1 MAAAEFTVKA
11 RSLIT
16 VFMGPCLGLGREIF
30 ERRSQKGKKK
40 KGKEN
45 FQCPRGGSGVCPKA
59 FHSSSPLQGSRQVPS
74 ARLVGTFRL
83 ETV

>member
-40 KGKEN
+40 KGKKTSSVPEEEVECVPRPSIAPPPSRAADR
-45 FQCPRGGSGVCPKA
+45 CPVPGWWG
-59 FHSSSPLQGSRQVPS
+59 HSD
-74 ARLVGTFRL
+74 
-83 ETV
+83 